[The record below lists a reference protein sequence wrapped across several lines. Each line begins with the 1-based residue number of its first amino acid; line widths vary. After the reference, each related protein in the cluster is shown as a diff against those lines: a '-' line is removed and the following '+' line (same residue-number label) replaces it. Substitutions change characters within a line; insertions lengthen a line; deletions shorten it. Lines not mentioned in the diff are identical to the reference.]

1 MKELLPEDWPQFYTA
16 TIQGWKHLLKE
27 EKFKQIIVDA
37 LKFLVESKRVNVNAF
52 VIMDNHIHMIWQ
64 AMHGYTLKE
73 VQTSFNKHTSKQFL
87 KLLEADKNFELY
99 KVNSPDR
106 KHHFW
111 KRNSLGIELF
121 TEAAF
126 LQKFNYVHNNP
137 VAAGLCNYA
146 EEYKFSS
153 ASFYHFGISEFDF
166 IEHYM
171 G

>member
-1 MKELLPEDWPQFYTA
+1 MPEQLPEDWPQFYTA

-27 EKFKQIIVDA
+27 EKYKAVITDA
-37 LKFLVESKRVNVNAF
+37 LKYLVENKKVKVNAF
-52 VIMDNHIHMIWQ
+52 VIMDNHIHFIWQ
-64 AMHGYTLKE
+64 ALHGYTLSQ
-73 VQTSFNKHTSKQFL
+73 VQTSFKKYTSKQFL
-87 KLLEADKNFELY
+87 KIIEADQNIEPY

-106 KHHFW
+106 KHQFW
-111 KRNSLGIELF
+111 KRTSLSIELF

-126 LQKFNYVHNNP
+126 LQKFNYIHNNP

-146 EEYKFSS
+146 EGYKFSS
-153 ASFYHFGISEFDF
+153 ASFYLTGNREFDF

>member
-1 MKELLPEDWPQFYTA
+1 MKVLLPEDWPQFYTA

-64 AMHGYTLKE
+64 AMHGHTLRE

-87 KLLEADKNFELY
+87 KLLEADKNIELY
-99 KVNSPDR
+99 KVKSPDR

-126 LQKFNYVHNNP
+126 LQKFNYIHNNP
-137 VAAGLCNYA
+137 VAAGLCKYA

-153 ASFYHFGISEFDF
+153 ASFYHFGNSEFDF
-166 IEHYM
+166 IEYYM